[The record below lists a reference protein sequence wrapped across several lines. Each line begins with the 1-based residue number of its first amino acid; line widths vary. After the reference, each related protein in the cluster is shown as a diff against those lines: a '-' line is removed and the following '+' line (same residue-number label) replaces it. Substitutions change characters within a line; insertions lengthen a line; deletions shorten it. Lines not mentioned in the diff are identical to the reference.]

1 MAPSIFDF
9 INAKEK
15 AAYYTEAVSNNIPML
30 GEVLFPAQKQL
41 GLELSWIKAAGGL
54 PVALTP
60 SAFDTKAT
68 LRDRLAFGKLI
79 TEMPFFRESMRIG
92 EKERQQLIMLLN
104 GANSEAIKPIIAKI
118 YDDAKNLVDGASVQ
132 FERMRMQLL
141 YQGKIAIKD
150 RNAPYDLDYKLKA
163 AQKETLATTARWSQ
177 TETAT
182 PISDIIRWQDA
193 MEDATGVRPTRA
205 ICTRKTW
212 GYLLTNKQI
221 RFDISAQGTIVVTDA
236 ILKGYL
242 MDKIGLSVQIYNK
255 KFSLAVGGA
264 AQAFF
269 PDEVFTLIPEG
280 SLGTSWYGT
289 TPEEAD
295 LIGGNNSAQVQ
306 IVNTGVSI
314 TTYQEP
320 HPVNTVT
327 VVSAIML
334 PSFEQ
339 GDKIF
344 IATVH
349 S

>member
-1 MAPSIFDF
+1 MSTIFDF

-15 AAYYTEAVSNNIPML
+15 AAYYTEAVSKNIPML
-30 GEVLFPAQKQL
+30 GETLFPSQTQL
-41 GLELSWIKAAGGL
+41 GLELSWNKAAGGL

-68 LRDRLAFGKLI
+68 LRDRLTFGKLI
-79 TEMPFFRESMRIG
+79 TEMPFFRESMRVG

-104 GANSEAIKPIIAKI
+104 GNNSEAIKPIIAKI

-141 YQGKIAIKD
+141 YTGKIAIKD

-163 AQKETLATTARWSQ
+163 AQKTTITDTAKKWAQ

-182 PISDIIRWQDA
+182 PISDIIGWQDD

-221 RFDISAQGTIVVTDA
+221 RMDISATGTIVVTDA
-236 ILKGYL
+236 ILKSYL
-242 MDKIGLSVQIYNK
+242 MDKIGLSIQVYNK
-255 KFSLAVGGA
+255 KFALTVGGA
-264 AQAFF
+264 SQPFF
-269 PDEVFTLIPEG
+269 PDDVFTLIPEG

-295 LIGGNNSAQVQ
+295 LMSGNNAAQVQ
-306 IVNTGVSI
+306 IVNTGVAI
-314 TTYQEP
+314 TTYQEV

-344 IATVH
+344 IATVN